1 MADKTTTNAEA
12 CEELRDVCVCLNEAA
27 NALEE
32 LAELVMPNLPTGP
45 RELFEVAETG
55 LYERMRT
62 CVTRVKRATESI
74 EKA

>member
-12 CEELRDVCVCLNEAA
+12 CEELRDVCVLLNDAA

-55 LYERMRT
+55 LYDRMRT
-62 CVTRVKRATESI
+62 CMNRVSRASASI
-74 EKA
+74 EEV